1 MSTITSRHE
10 LRKVNTV
17 GGKNTESFTL
27 VIPKYICEHLGIG
40 KGDYL
45 DIRMEGNKIVLKK
58 LKEQAS

>member
-10 LRKVNTV
+10 LRKVNV
-17 GGKNTESFTL
+17 AGEKSL
-27 VIPKYICEHLGIG
+27 IMVIPKYMCEHLGIA

-45 DIRMEGNKIVLKK
+45 DIRLEGNKIVLKK